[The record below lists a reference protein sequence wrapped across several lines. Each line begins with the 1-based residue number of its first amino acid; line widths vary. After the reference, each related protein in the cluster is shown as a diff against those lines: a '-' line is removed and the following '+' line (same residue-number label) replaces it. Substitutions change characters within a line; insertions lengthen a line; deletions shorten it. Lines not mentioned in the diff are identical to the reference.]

1 MKMSKIDYTSISV
14 DDIYGINSFNDKT
27 MREWLPKTIFKEV
40 KAVQVGEKDLTLEVA
55 EVVASAMKDWATQKG
70 ATHYTHWFQPLTG
83 STAEKHDSF
92 ISPQD
97 DGTVIMEFSGKEL
110 IQGEPDASSFPSG
123 GLRVTFEA
131 RGYTAW
137 DTTSPAFLK
146 EQGGDLTLCI
156 PTAFVSYTG
165 EALDKKVPLLRS
177 AEALSRQAMRILRA
191 LGNTTTKRIITT
203 AGPEQEYFLIDKDY
217 YDERP
222 DLQLTGRTVF
232 GCLPAKGQEM
242 DDHYFGAIKEP
253 VAAFMKELNFELW
266 KLGISAKTQH
276 NEVAPHQF
284 ELAPIYAPV
293 SVAVDSNQLVMET
306 MKKVALRHGLVALL
320 HEKPFAGVNGS
331 GKHNNWSMATDD
343 GQNLLE
349 PGDDPRKNA
358 RFLLFLS
365 ATIKAVDIYAPILRA
380 SASNSGNDHRLGAN
394 EAPPA
399 IISVFL
405 GDQLTEIMEALAA
418 GKPVP
423 GRAGENMEIGV
434 STLPKLP
441 MDMTDRNRTSPFA
454 FTGNKFEFRMVASSQ
469 SIAGPNIVL
478 NTAVAEILDE
488 FATRL
493 EKAPDVNAEIKKI
506 TKETYQKHGRVVF
519 NGNGYSNEWLVEAE
533 KRGLANIPATVYAIP
548 EYMSDSSVAIFEK
561 HKVLSRAEVE
571 SRVSIYME
579 QYSMS
584 INVEAGVM
592 IDMADKLIFPAGS
605 EYAAVLAQSIN
616 ALKSA
621 GSKVTPVAQ
630 LEILDDVVN
639 ALNCLKEESDK
650 LKDALEAV
658 NAMEDEH
665 AQAVAF
671 KEKVFPRMA
680 VLRSCGDD
688 LEPMLGRDYWPMP
701 TYEDLLFRM

>member
-1 MKMSKIDYTSISV
+1 MSEIDYTSATV
-14 DDIYGINSFNDKT
+14 DDIYGSNSFNDKS
-27 MREWLPKTIFKEV
+27 MREWLPKSIYKEV

-92 ISPQD
+92 ISPQG

-123 GLRVTFEA
+123 GLRATFEA

-137 DTTSPAFLK
+137 DTISPAFLK

-177 AEALSRQAMRILRA
+177 SEALSRQAMRVLKA
-191 LGNTTTKRIITT
+191 LGNTTTERIVTT

-253 VAAFMKELNFELW
+253 VAAFMKELNYELW

-306 MKKVALRHGLVALL
+306 MKKVATRHGLEALL

-331 GKHNNWSMATDD
+331 GKHNNWSIATDD

-349 PGDDPRKNA
+349 PGDDPRSNA

-365 ATIKAVDIYAPILRA
+365 ATIKAVDVYAPILRA

-399 IISVFL
+399 VVSIFL
-405 GDQLTEIMEALAA
+405 GDQLTEIMEAIAA
-418 GKPVP
+418 GKPAP
-423 GRAGENMEIGV
+423 GRAGDNMEIGV

-469 SIAGPNIVL
+469 SIAGPNVVL
-478 NTAVAEILDE
+478 NTAVAEVLDG
-488 FATRL
+488 FAERL
-493 EKAPDVNAEIKKI
+493 EKASDVNAEIRKI
-506 TKETYQKHGRVVF
+506 TRETYRTHGKVVF
-519 NGNGYSNEWLVEAE
+519 NGNGYTDEWVAEANR
-533 KRGLANIPATVYAIP
+533 RGLPNIPATVYALP
-548 EYMSDSSVAIFEK
+548 EYVKDECVSIFEK
-561 HKVLSRAEVE
+561 HKVLSKIELE

-579 QYSMS
+579 QYAMQ

-605 EYAAVLAQSIN
+605 EYAASLAESIN
-616 ALKSA
+616 SLKAA
-621 GSKVTPVAQ
+621 GVKTSPVAQ
-630 LEILDDVVN
+630 LEVLEEIVI
-639 ALNCLKEESDK
+639 ALNCLKAESDK
-650 LKDALEAV
+650 LKELLETV
-658 NAMEDEH
+658 NAIEEEQ
-665 AQAVAF
+665 ARAVAF
-671 KEKVFPRMA
+671 KEKIVSRMA
-680 VLRSCGDD
+680 VLRTCGDN
-688 LEPMLGRDYWPMP
+688 LEPLLGREYWPMP
-701 TYEDLLFRM
+701 TYEDMLFRM

>member
-1 MKMSKIDYTSISV
+1 MNEIDYTNASV
-14 DDIYGINSFNDKT
+14 EEIYGSHSFNDKA
-27 MREWLPKTIFKEV
+27 MREWLPKSIYKEV
-40 KAVQVGEKDLTLEVA
+40 KAVQAGEQELKLEVA
-55 EVVASAMKDWATQKG
+55 EVVASAMKDWATQRG

-92 ISPQD
+92 ISPQS

-110 IQGEPDASSFPSG
+110 TQGEPDASSFPSG
-123 GLRVTFEA
+123 GLRATFEA

-137 DTTSPAFLK
+137 DSTSPAFLK
-146 EQGGDLTLCI
+146 EEGGGLTLCI

-165 EALDKKVPLLRS
+165 ETLDKKVPLLRS
-177 AEALSRQAMRILRA
+177 AEALSKQALRILKA
-191 LGNTTTKRIITT
+191 MGNTTTRRIITT

-242 DDHYFGAIKEP
+242 DDHYFGAIKEK

-276 NEVAPHQF
+276 NEVAPHQY

-306 MKKVALRHGLVALL
+306 MKKVAGRHGLVALL

-331 GKHNNWSMATDD
+331 GKHNNWSMGTDD

-349 PGDDPRKNA
+349 PGDNPHDNA
-358 RFLLFLS
+358 QFLVFLA
-365 ATIKAVDIYAPILRA
+365 ATVKAVDTYATILRA

-399 IISVFL
+399 IISIFL
-405 GDQLTEIMEALAA
+405 GDQLTEIVEALAA

-423 GRAGENMEIGV
+423 GRSGEKMEIGV
-434 STLPKLP
+434 TSLPKLP

-469 SIAGPNIVL
+469 SIAGPNVVL
-478 NTAVAEILDE
+478 NTTVAEVLRV
-488 FATRL
+488 FADRM
-493 EKAPDVNAEIKKI
+493 EKASDVNAEIAAI
-506 TKETYQKHGRVVF
+506 CKETFSQHSRVIF
-519 NGNGYSNEWLVEAE
+519 NGNGYSDEWVAEAE
-533 KRGLANIPATVYAIP
+533 KRGLPNIPATVYALP
-548 EYMSDSSVAIFEK
+548 EYNKDECVSIFEK
-561 HKVLSRAEVE
+561 HKVLSRAELA
-571 SRVSIYME
+571 SRVSVYME
-579 QYSMS
+579 NYAMQ
-584 INVEAGVM
+584 INIEAGVM
-592 IDMADKLIFPAGS
+592 IDMADKLIFPAAN
-605 EYAAVLAQSIN
+605 EYAASIAESIN
-616 ALKSA
+616 ALKAA
-621 GSKVTPVAQ
+621 GSKVVPVAQ
-630 LEILDDVVN
+630 AEILDELVN
-639 ALNCLKEESDK
+639 AMNCLKAESDK
-650 LKDALEAV
+650 LKDVLEAV
-658 NAMEDEH
+658 KAIEEE
-665 AQAVAF
+665 AEQAVAF
-671 KEKVFPRMA
+671 KEKVFPQMA

-688 LEPMLGRDYWPMP
+688 IEPLVGREYWPMP
-701 TYEDLLFRM
+701 TYEDMLFRM

>member
-1 MKMSKIDYTSISV
+1 
-14 DDIYGINSFNDKT
+14 
-27 MREWLPKTIFKEV
+27 
-40 KAVQVGEKDLTLEVA
+40 
-55 EVVASAMKDWATQKG
+55 
-70 ATHYTHWFQPLTG
+70 
-83 STAEKHDSF
+83 
-92 ISPQD
+92 
-97 DGTVIMEFSGKEL
+97 
-110 IQGEPDASSFPSG
+110 
-123 GLRVTFEA
+123 
-131 RGYTAW
+131 
-137 DTTSPAFLK
+137 
-146 EQGGDLTLCI
+146 
-156 PTAFVSYTG
+156 
-165 EALDKKVPLLRS
+165 
-177 AEALSRQAMRILRA
+177 
-191 LGNTTTKRIITT
+191 
-203 AGPEQEYFLIDKDY
+203 
-217 YDERP
+217 
-222 DLQLTGRTVF
+222 
-232 GCLPAKGQEM
+232 
-242 DDHYFGAIKEP
+242 
-253 VAAFMKELNFELW
+253 
-266 KLGISAKTQH
+266 
-276 NEVAPHQF
+276 
-284 ELAPIYAPV
+284 
-293 SVAVDSNQLVMET
+293 
-306 MKKVALRHGLVALL
+306 
-320 HEKPFAGVNGS
+320 
-331 GKHNNWSMATDD
+331 
-343 GQNLLE
+343 
-349 PGDDPRKNA
+349 RKNA
-358 RFLLFLS
+358 QFLLFLS

-399 IISVFL
+399 IISIFL

-478 NTAVAEILDE
+478 NTTVAEILDE

-493 EKAPDVNAEIKKI
+493 EKATDVNAEIKKI
-506 TKETYQKHGRVVF
+506 IRETYQKHGRVVF
-519 NGNGYSNEWLVEAE
+519 NGNGYSDEWITEAE

-548 EYMSDSSVAIFEK
+548 EYMSDSSVAIFKK

-579 QYSMS
+579 QYSMK

-605 EYAAVLAQSIN
+605 EYAAVLAESIN

-650 LKDALEAV
+650 LKNILKEV
-658 NAMEDEH
+658 NAIEDEQE
-665 AQAVAF
+665 QAVAF
-671 KEKVFPRMA
+671 KVKVFPQMA
-680 VLRSCGDD
+680 VLRTCGDN

-701 TYEDLLFRM
+701 TYEDMLFRM

>member
-1 MKMSKIDYTSISV
+1 MSEIDYTSTTV
-14 DDIYGINSFNDKT
+14 DDIYGSSSFNDKT
-27 MREWLPKTIFKEV
+27 MREWLPKSIYKEV

-177 AEALSRQAMRILRA
+177 AEALSRQAMRILKA
-191 LGNTTTKRIITT
+191 LGNTTTKRIVTT

-242 DDHYFGAIKEP
+242 DDHYFGSIKEP

-331 GKHNNWSMATDD
+331 GKHNNWSIATDD

-349 PGDDPRKNA
+349 PGDDPRSNA
-358 RFLLFLS
+358 QFLLFLS

-493 EKAPDVNAEIKKI
+493 ENAADVNDEIQKI
-506 TKETYQKHGRVVF
+506 AKETYQKHGRVVF
-519 NGNGYSNEWLVEAE
+519 NGNGYSDEWIKEAE
-533 KRGLANIPATVYAIP
+533 KRGLPNIPATVYAMP
-548 EYMSDSSVAIFEK
+548 EYMKDSSVAIFEK

-579 QYSMS
+579 QYAMR

-592 IDMADKLIFPAGS
+592 IDMADKLIFPAGN
-605 EYAAVLAQSIN
+605 EYAASLAGSIN
-616 ALKSA
+616 ALKTA
-621 GSKVTPVAQ
+621 GAKVKPSGQ
-630 LEILDDVVN
+630 LAILDDVVE

-650 LKDALEAV
+650 LKKVLKEV
-658 NAMEDEH
+658 NDMEDEH
-665 AQAVAF
+665 VQAVAF
-671 KEKVFPRMA
+671 KEKVFPQME
-680 VLRSCGDD
+680 VLRGCGDE

-701 TYEDLLFRM
+701 TYEDMLFRM